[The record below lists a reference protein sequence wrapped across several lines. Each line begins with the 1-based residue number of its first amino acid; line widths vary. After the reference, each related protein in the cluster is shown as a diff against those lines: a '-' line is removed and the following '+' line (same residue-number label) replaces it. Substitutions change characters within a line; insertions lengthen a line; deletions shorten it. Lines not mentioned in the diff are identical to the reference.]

1 MGNRKFRYRK
11 SLELWNFGTL
21 EPSNPFLNPLR
32 GNDSLHIKKNLIRII
47 FCNYIYNILFFY

>member
-11 SLELWNFGTL
+11 SLELWNFGTM

-32 GNDSLHIKKNLIRII
+32 GKDLFWIATSLALS
-47 FCNYIYNILFFY
+47 